1 MTKFCQSS
9 ALAIALVLVTAS
21 ASHAV
26 STLTTALVF
35 RSARTF
41 ECAVVNT
48 ASKAATV
55 TLQAVNAIGAPEGEL
70 VNQLIPPGHASI
82 VAVPPSTGSPYLYCK
97 FTLTVGKKAALRGS
111 YCVHVDEVGTRCGAS
126 GDAR

>member
-1 MTKFCQSS
+1 MKRLRQSS
-9 ALAIALVLVTAS
+9 ALAIAFVLGSVS

-26 STLTTALVF
+26 STLSTALVF
-35 RSARTF
+35 RSNRTF

-48 ASKAATV
+48 GKKSATV
-55 TLQAVNAIGAPEGEL
+55 TIQALNAIGAAEGEL
-70 VNQLIPPGHASI
+70 AAQVIPPGHASI
-82 VAVPPSTGSPYLYCK
+82 LAVPPVTGSPYFYCK
-97 FTLTVGKKAALRGS
+97 FTLIAGKKAALRGS